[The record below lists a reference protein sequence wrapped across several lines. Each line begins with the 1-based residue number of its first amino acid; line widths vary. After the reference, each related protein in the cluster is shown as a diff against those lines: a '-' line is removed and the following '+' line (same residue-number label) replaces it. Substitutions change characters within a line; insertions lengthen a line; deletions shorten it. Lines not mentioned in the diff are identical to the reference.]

1 MYHGL
6 VLPKT
11 DPRGRPRI
19 PEAVTAEVLKLRESG
34 ASIVDIART
43 LGIGVG
49 SVHRAIV
56 ADIKKD
62 PPSQSTGEAGVPSSE
77 TGHGNGDT
85 PDSTP
90 DSTTQPNGGN

>member
-1 MYHGL
+1 M
-6 VLPKT
+6 
-11 DPRGRPRI
+11 RG
-19 PEAVTAEVLKLRESG
+19 SG

-62 PPSQSTGEAGVPSSE
+62 PPSQSTGTAGSTNPGGSVTDGSAKANVP
-77 TGHGNGDT
+77 DA
-85 PDSTP
+85 
-90 DSTTQPNGGN
+90 STTEQPGGK

>member
-1 MYHGL
+1 M
-6 VLPKT
+6 
-11 DPRGRPRI
+11 
-19 PEAVTAEVLKLRESG
+19 TAEVLKLRESG

-62 PPSQSTGEAGVPSSE
+62 PPSQSTGTAGSTNPGESAILGTSSSV
-77 TGHGNGDT
+77 
-85 PDSTP
+85 PDSP
-90 DSTTQPNGGN
+90 TTNATTEAKNS